1 MSFCDNYAYF
11 FLVKLPN
18 IYDCYSGI
26 VDIKSTRIYIH
37 IALDSYLADAFIVP
51 RTWMKCKK
59 TRDIGT
65 DIWYVPSM
73 S

>member
-37 IALDSYLADAFIVP
+37 IALDSYLADAFSPIL
-51 RTWMKCKK
+51 
-59 TRDIGT
+59 
-65 DIWYVPSM
+65 
-73 S
+73 